1 MGRDKLL
8 VVNNYSM
15 KKSLEMIADRKLPRH
30 HAWGIDRLAEK
41 FDLRFLNYR
50 CPKWMVKFHLARF
63 YYYWFQLETLMK
75 SIGCSGV
82 YVAASPLVDFLAF
95 LKNKGVFSKKLVMVV
110 HHPGNFSL
118 KNKNY
123 DKLLFITKIA
133 FEKACQDYPEQRD
146 IFLYNEWGPD
156 MEFYQ
161 QHAGNTKHQSSGI
174 PAFISIGISF
184 RDHDTLVEA
193 AHMLSCKVAII
204 CTELSAPK
212 NYDRLQSDNI
222 DVMVQKNN
230 PLVGGNLLSY
240 REMTERLLPYDVVV
254 IPVSK
259 GHTGLC
265 GLTSFN
271 DAIAL
276 GKSVIVSDT
285 THLGIDLEK
294 EGIGFVYNA
303 GDPDSLKEKMMMFV
317 KNPSLIDCMGAAAL
331 AYARNNDNRHFSETV
346 LNLMKS

>member
-15 KKSLEMIADRKLPRH
+15 KKSLEMIAVQELPRH
-30 HAWGIDRLAEK
+30 HAWGIDMLAEK
-41 FDLRFLNYR
+41 FNLRFLNYR
-50 CPKWMVKFHLARF
+50 CPKWMIKYHFARF
-63 YYYWFQLETLMK
+63 YYYWFQFETLIK
-75 SIGCSGV
+75 SIGCRGV
-82 YVAASPLVDFLAF
+82 YAAASPLVDLLAF
-95 LKNKGVFSKKLVMVV
+95 LKDKGLFSKRLIMVV

-123 DKLLFITKIA
+123 DKLLFITRTA
-133 FEKACQDYPEQRD
+133 FDKACFDYPVHKD
-146 IFLYNEWGPD
+146 MFLYNEWGPD

-161 QHAGNTKHQSSGI
+161 QLYDKSLHRSEKVPT
-174 PAFISIGISF
+174 FISIGISF

-193 AHMLSCKVAII
+193 ALKSSCKVAII
-204 CTELSAPK
+204 CTERSAPK
-212 NYDRLQSDNI
+212 RCGYPLPSNI

-240 REMTERLLPYDVVV
+240 SEMTVRLLSYDVVV
-254 IPVSK
+254 IPVPK

-276 GKSVIVSDT
+276 GKPVIVSDT
-285 THLGIDLEK
+285 THLGINIEE
-294 EGIGFVYNA
+294 EGFGFVYKA
-303 GDPDSLKEKMMMFV
+303 GDSDSLKEKMMEFV
-317 KNPSLIDCMGAAAL
+317 KNPSLIGSMGATAL
-331 AYARNNDNRHFSETV
+331 AYARKNNNRHFSETI
-346 LNLMKS
+346 LKQMES